1 MEAEKRTKNVTIY
14 ATETATVM
22 PSNSQ
27 PVLGGV
33 KSGTTRKATTQTT
46 VVVMVGT
53 GNADD
58 NACYIKLSHVADAKT
73 SHGAPSEYPTCG
85 DQPPS
90 EPPSPPSPPPPSP
103 SPPPPSPSPPP
114 PSPSPPPPS
123 PSLPPPLRRL
133 RLPMRPIQWGRWS
146 KELVV
151 TTTSTRMR
159 SLAELDFTRVRGPTG
174 GITVARCVQRSTPT
188 GYPSDTIYFQ
198 FLDDYSGDTSECV
211 TNAECHD
218 LCRRWDPCRGYEIK
232 VHSTLTRR
240 CELWIRP
247 NWRQFARL
255 VPNRI
260 RGRQPGTRQI
270 PAQPMLA
277 R

>member
-46 VVVMVGT
+46 VSSWWAPETLTTML
-53 GNADD
+53 A
-58 NACYIKLSHVADAKT
+58 T
-73 SHGAPSEYPTCG
+73 SSSATLQMQKPHMAHRANTRIAATSRLRSRPARPRHHRRR
-85 DQPPS
+85 PRHHRRRPRHHRRR
-90 EPPSPPSPPPPSP
+90 PRRL
-103 SPPPPSPSPPP
+103 
-114 PSPSPPPPS
+114 
-123 PSLPPPLRRL
+123 LPRPRCRRLRRL

-174 GITVARCVQRSTPT
+174 GITVARCVQRSTPRVT
-188 GYPSDTIYFQ
+188 PPTRSIFNFLTTTAATLQSVSRTQSVTI
-198 FLDDYSGDTSECV
+198 SAAG
-211 TNAECHD
+211 
-218 LCRRWDPCRGYEIK
+218 
-232 VHSTLTRR
+232 
-240 CELWIRP
+240 
-247 NWRQFARL
+247 
-255 VPNRI
+255 
-260 RGRQPGTRQI
+260 GTRVGATRSKST
-270 PAQPMLA
+270 PP
-277 R
+277 